1 MKWMNIAY
9 FLIRVRSCKINTHLY
24 MLFILFQ
31 RKLKQSTVKN
41 KIQPEFFFCINGG
54 DQNLFTEQTKQFCH

>member
-1 MKWMNIAY
+1 M
-9 FLIRVRSCKINTHLY
+9 FL
-24 MLFILFQ
+24 LFQ

-54 DQNLFTEQTKQFCH
+54 DQNLFTGQTKQFCHRTLKTVNKGDKCNDGIKSTYEF